1 MKLINVVAARP
12 NFMKIAPV
20 IRAIKKHNN
29 RVHSSLDTHHSKL
42 YAVLVHTG
50 QHYDYEMSKVFFE
63 DLEIPVPDIYLGVG
77 SGTHAEQTGNV
88 MIEFEKVLFK
98 EEPDLVIVVGDVN
111 STLACALSSVKLH
124 IPVAHVEA
132 GLRSFDRTMPEEIN
146 RLLTDAIADFLF
158 TPSPDADENLKR
170 EGIPEDK
177 IFLVGDV
184 MVDSLLFNLDKA
196 KKSNILRKLGL
207 QKELS
212 TDRCQLPTDYA
223 LLTLHRPSN
232 VDERESLHNILEALK
247 RISTEIPIIF
257 PIHPRTR
264 KQIEHFG
271 LQDYFTN
278 FENRMSTIG
287 YGLYYIDPL
296 GYLDFLKLMIH
307 SKFIMTDSG
316 GIQEETT
323 VLGIPC
329 LTLRDTT
336 ERPIT
341 IKQGTN
347 ILVHN
352 NSERIIKEACK
363 ILDGKLKKGNCPEI
377 WDGRSAERIVEI
389 IVSDQSLLSG

>member
-1 MKLINVVAARP
+1 
-12 NFMKIAPV
+12 MKIAPI

-29 RVHSSLDTHHSKL
+29 RIHSSLDSHLSKL
-42 YAVLVHTG
+42 DGILVHTG

-63 DLEIPVPDIYLGVG
+63 DLEIPEPNIYLGVG

-88 MIEFEKVLFK
+88 MIEFEKILFK
-98 EEPDLVIVVGDVN
+98 REPDLVIVVGDVN

-146 RLLTDAIADFLF
+146 RLLTDAIADYLF

-170 EGIPEDK
+170 EGISEDT
-177 IFLVGDV
+177 IFFVGDV
-184 MVDSLLFNLDKA
+184 MVDSLLYNLDKA
-196 KKSNILRKLGL
+196 KKSKVLEELGL
-207 QKELS
+207 QLP
-212 TDRCQLPTDYA
+212 TANCQLPTDYA

-232 VDERESLHNILEALK
+232 VDDPESLHNILEALK
-247 RISTEIPIIF
+247 KISREIPIIF

-264 KQIEHFG
+264 KQVEHFG
-271 LQDYFTN
+271 FQDYFVDLTN
-278 FENRMSTIG
+278 HESRITHNGIC
-287 YGLYYIDPL
+287 LVDPL
-296 GYLDFLKLMIH
+296 GYLDFLNLMLH

-323 VLGIPC
+323 VLDIPC

-341 IKQGTN
+341 ISQGTN

-352 NSERIIKEACK
+352 DTKRIVREAGK
-363 ILDGKLKKGNCPEI
+363 ILDGRGKKGNCPEL
-377 WDGRSAERIVEI
+377 WDGRAAERIVEI
-389 IVSDQSLLSG
+389 IASHRLKG